1 MGLVLVSVHEMF
13 YPLFGARAGR
23 AAVAQVE
30 HEARIMGGKPA
41 EPGRRHSRPA
51 QEGLY
56 LADEHGDSF
65 FALPRFAL
73 LERASPDAARGTR
86 RLDD

>member
-1 MGLVLVSVHEMF
+1 MRMGMVLVFVHEMF
-13 YPLFGARAGR
+13 YPSFRTRTGR
-23 AAVAQVE
+23 AAVAQIE
-30 HEARIMGGKPA
+30 HEARIVRGKPA
-41 EPGRRHSRPA
+41 EPGRRHSRLA

-73 LERASPDAARGTR
+73 LERIFP
-86 RLDD
+86 